1 MLESLQKVK
10 IKLDRLEI
18 RDRIFRMLRFC
29 PVSSVGSSAEL
40 VIQRSCVQ
48 IVHGA
53 PRTKDDFRDLVHHYH
68 VNRGDSGWNYCK
80 GTWRFPQG
88 YGWAVKGVSG
98 SYGTGD
104 QPGLRNS
111 RIPVLQETARIR
123 MKAVLT
129 WLQEGL
135 DPGVHVQNKKGVS
148 IGTYNLLETTLDD
161 VLEKHDLTR
170 DDVEDRRW

>member
-10 IKLDRLEI
+10 IKLDRFEI
-18 RDRIFRMLRFC
+18 RDSIFRMLRFC

-40 VIQRSCVQ
+40 VIQMSCVQ

-53 PRTKDDFRDLVHHYH
+53 PRTKDDFRDLVHNYH
-68 VNRGDSGWNYCK
+68 VNRSDSRWNYCK
-80 GTWRFPQG
+80 GTWGFSRG
-88 YGWAVKGVSG
+88 YGWAVEGVSG
-98 SYGTGD
+98 SSGACD
-104 QPGLRNS
+104 QSDLRNS
-111 RIPVLQETARIR
+111 CIPVLQETARIR

-170 DDVEDRRW
+170 DDVEDQRW